1 MGAANNLDA
10 LCSKRRPTR
19 KRRLGPSDQRHSEA
33 GAEPDALMRALPAPP
48 VLNTLRVARFAL
60 VATRRDARV
69 TASSK
74 SDL

>member
-48 VLNTLRVARFAL
+48 VLNNTSGRAL
-60 VATRRDARV
+60 CFGRHAA
-69 TASSK
+69 
-74 SDL
+74 